1 MAGHNHRNDSPQMTE
16 VLQPKDQAGWSSAS
30 SSKPPS
36 TADVGDKEMAG
47 CNHPNDS
54 PQMTAVSQS
63 KDQEAAS
70 STPPSTP
77 SSTLH
82 VGEIGEA
89 ARTQTGDGASSSCLL
104 HNLKHLPPGDNKRG
118 HLSFNTTH
126 TVLVDVSV
134 FNAGAGL
141 MPQIGMDLWQSNV
154 VKMPCSPS
162 SFMVVKS
169 AVMKQPTQTRRWDVI
184 SKQLSALAKKKT
196 ASVNDVE
203 DAIFKYNP
211 KYKDQWSFEALSSFV
226 KIVPKAENY
235 FPKLFPK
242 MAALALSLPEY
253 VKKAIP
259 LLKRGH
265 SASITLSQVQISCL
279 LANAFFC
286 TFPHRNATAS
296 NAEYHGFPSINFT
309 KLLENWSERKKEKL
323 RAVLHYFSVVTGD
336 DTKPRGL
343 VTFERRC
350 LTDMPNWRTC
360 KETMS
365 KLHVTSRGTI
375 ETEGTGL
382 LQVDFACSWI
392 GGGVLGSGLVQEEIL
407 FLMNPELIV
416 SRLFTE
422 KLADNECLIVTGSQ
436 QFSRYSGFGDSF
448 EWAGPHEEH
457 LHRDEWA
464 RLKRRILAIDA
475 VHFKQSRDQYNM
487 TAVTRDLNKAF
498 CGFKGR
504 DHDEPDIA
512 TGKWGCGA
520 FNGDPQLK
528 AVIQLMAAAR
538 AKRGLAFFTFE
549 DEELKLG
556 LERTHHL
563 LVTERTRVGK
573 LYGLLEDY
581 CAVEQES
588 GRSHVDLFQF
598 IGHNV
603 RPSKSQL

>member
-1 MAGHNHRNDSPQMTE
+1 MHQNTKAFYYDEPLCLS
-16 VLQPKDQAGWSSAS
+16 L
-30 SSKPPS
+30 
-36 TADVGDKEMAG
+36 
-47 CNHPNDS
+47 
-54 PQMTAVSQS
+54 SQ
-63 KDQEAAS
+63 
-70 STPPSTP
+70 
-77 SSTLH
+77 
-82 VGEIGEA
+82 
-89 ARTQTGDGASSSCLL
+89 
-104 HNLKHLPPGDNKRG
+104 
-118 HLSFNTTH
+118 
-126 TVLVDVSV
+126 
-134 FNAGAGL
+134 
-141 MPQIGMDLWQSNV
+141 
-154 VKMPCSPS
+154 
-162 SFMVVKS
+162 
-169 AVMKQPTQTRRWDVI
+169 
-184 SKQLSALAKKKT
+184 
-196 ASVNDVE
+196 

-226 KIVPKAENY
+226 KIVPKAENH

-242 MAALALSLPEY
+242 MAALALSLPDY

-286 TFPHRNATAS
+286 TFPHRNATTS
-296 NAEYHGFPSINFT
+296 NAEYHSFPSINFT

-323 RAVLHYFSVVTGD
+323 RAVLHYFSVVT

-360 KETMS
+360 KETMR

-448 EWAGPHEEH
+448 EWAGPHEER

-487 TAVTRDLNKAF
+487 IAITRDLNKAF

-549 DEELKLG
+549 DEQLKLG

-563 LVTERTRVGK
+563 LVTERTTVGK

>member
-1 MAGHNHRNDSPQMTE
+1 MAGCNQRNDSP
-16 VLQPKDQAGWSSAS
+16 P
-30 SSKPPS
+30 
-36 TADVGDKEMAG
+36 
-47 CNHPNDS
+47 
-54 PQMTAVSQS
+54 MTAASPS
-63 KDQEAAS
+63 KGQEAAS
-70 STPPSTP
+70 SPPSTP
-77 SSTLH
+77 SSALH
-82 VGEIGEA
+82 VGEA
-89 ARTQTGDGASSSCLL
+89 ARTRTEDGASSSCPLD
-104 HNLKHLPPGDNKRG
+104 NLKHLPPGDNKWG

-126 TVLVDVSV
+126 TVLVDVSA
-134 FNAGAGL
+134 FNTGAAL
-141 MPQIGMDLWQSNV
+141 VPQRGMDVWQSNV

-184 SKQLSALAKKKT
+184 SKQLSALARKKT
-196 ASVNDVE
+196 ASVTDVE

-211 KYKDQWSFEALSSFV
+211 KYKGQWSFEALSSFV

-235 FPKLFPK
+235 FPNLFPK
-242 MAALALSLPEY
+242 MAALALSLPEH

-296 NAEYHGFPSINFT
+296 SAEYHAFPSINFT
-309 KLLENWSERKKEKL
+309 KLLEHWSQRKNEKL
-323 RAVLHYFSVVTGD
+323 RAVLHYFSVVTD
-336 DTKPRGL
+336 DDKKPKGL

-350 LTDMPNWRTC
+350 LTDMPNWRIC

-382 LQVDFACSWI
+382 LQVDFACSRI

-448 EWAGPHEEH
+448 EWAGPHEER

-475 VHFKQSRDQYNM
+475 VNFKQSSDQYNM

-498 CGFKGR
+498 CGFKGHG
-504 DHDEPDIA
+504 HDEPDIA

-520 FNGDPQLK
+520 FKGDPQLK
-528 AVIQLMAAAR
+528 AVIQLMAAAMAR
-538 AKRGLAFFTFE
+538 RGLAFFTFK

-563 LVTERTRVGK
+563 LVTQRTTVGK

-581 CAVEQES
+581 CAVQQES

-598 IGHNV
+598 IGHNAG
-603 RPSKSQL
+603 PSRSQL